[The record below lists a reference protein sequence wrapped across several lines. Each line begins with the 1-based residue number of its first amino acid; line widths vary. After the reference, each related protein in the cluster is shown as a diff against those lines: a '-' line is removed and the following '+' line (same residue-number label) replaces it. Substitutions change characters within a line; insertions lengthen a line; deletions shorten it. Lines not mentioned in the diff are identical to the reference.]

1 MDIRLLRAFVT
12 VAEQGSYHKAAL
24 ALHITQPALSKQIQ
38 ALELLIGGALF
49 QRGRHGAVLTELG
62 QQLYSK
68 ADELVKQHHSFLN
81 YTREIQKKTTNSL
94 LIGFGISSFNTVPG
108 WINTFQSRY
117 PNIEISVNHIP
128 SSIQCKLLTD
138 GELHIGFIRLPVIEP
153 LSSIFIKNEK
163 LILAIPSDMFRQQKS
178 ERDILMSN
186 TILQINS
193 ALSPCLAEQTK
204 QYLLHNGITA
214 EPTSV
219 TDDIH
224 ALLALIAG
232 GNGVALLP
240 ESVRNF
246 LPAGVSLH
254 KLEGHQAGWDIGL
267 AWNPGIN
274 HQLRDSFIESV
285 RNVIN
290 SID

>member
-128 SSIQCKLLTD
+128 SSIQCKL
-138 GELHIGFIRLPVIEP
+138 
-153 LSSIFIKNEK
+153 
-163 LILAIPSDMFRQQKS
+163 
-178 ERDILMSN
+178 
-186 TILQINS
+186 
-193 ALSPCLAEQTK
+193 
-204 QYLLHNGITA
+204 
-214 EPTSV
+214 
-219 TDDIH
+219 
-224 ALLALIAG
+224 
-232 GNGVALLP
+232 
-240 ESVRNF
+240 
-246 LPAGVSLH
+246 
-254 KLEGHQAGWDIGL
+254 
-267 AWNPGIN
+267 
-274 HQLRDSFIESV
+274 
-285 RNVIN
+285 
-290 SID
+290 